1 MEFLWRKN
9 KFLQLIVFWWY
20 TCKRLMPHGE
30 LNITKSILEKING
43 CCVPSTVFIWVEIEF
58 LLRVEKQRI
67 LNFVLYLEA
76 GGTRK
81 KNTTEP

>member
-1 MEFLWRKN
+1 MDAVYLPRFL
-9 KFLQLIVFWWY
+9 F
-20 TCKRLMPHGE
+20 E
-30 LNITKSILEKING
+30 LKL
-43 CCVPSTVFIWVEIEF
+43 F
-58 LLRVEKQRI
+58 LLRVEKQTI